1 LEDNTSRFG
10 LLVPSTDGGEDADDD
25 LPGGMNC
32 SKKKKKQLG
41 LGKRTKKP
49 AVIYSPQTQAKR
61 QKNVTKKTQGGKKK
75 EQLGHILPGPVEM
88 DEEGYE
94 DVVLAIQPKVHRTTV
109 NKDDLE
115 RRMALN
121 EESPSAQQLKN
132 QEKKD
137 HIENVDRLK
146 EKQPKTVHDNL
157 QIDGLEVSQA
167 IVRESG
173 RRRKNGNT
181 SASSSSSSSSE
192 SEEEE
197 EREEEGEEQE
207 DDSDVDEVGRADL
220 NNGFLGSQTNG
231 DEEKDE
237 EEKEGAGQSQE
248 TERDNILS
256 KALDLMVGS
265 EKFQKIL
272 QDAFKSAVKSALEES
287 GLNMS
292 QWSEQLSPGSL
303 WSSSGTSSS
312 GEGKCSIK

>member
-1 LEDNTSRFG
+1 
-10 LLVPSTDGGEDADDD
+10 
-25 LPGGMNC
+25 
-32 SKKKKKQLG
+32 
-41 LGKRTKKP
+41 
-49 AVIYSPQTQAKR
+49 
-61 QKNVTKKTQGGKKK
+61 
-75 EQLGHILPGPVEM
+75 
-88 DEEGYE
+88 
-94 DVVLAIQPKVHRTTV
+94 
-109 NKDDLE
+109 
-115 RRMALN
+115 MALN

-197 EREEEGEEQE
+197 EREEEGEDQE